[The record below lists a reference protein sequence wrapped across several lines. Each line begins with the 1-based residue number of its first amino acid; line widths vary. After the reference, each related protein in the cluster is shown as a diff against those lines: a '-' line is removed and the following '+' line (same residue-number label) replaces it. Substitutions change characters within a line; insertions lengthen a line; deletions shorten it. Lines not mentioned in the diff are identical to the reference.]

1 MTLDGTYRAILDRI
15 EDGVAVLLVEEDG
28 ETIEEVHLEPDDLPA
43 DAAAGA
49 VLSLEFDDGTL
60 ETVTHRPEETGRWK
74 QELRSRFDDLAER
87 PPERDDRDG
96 GNAGDGS
103 R

>member
-1 MTLDGTYRAILDRI
+1 MTLDGTYRAVLDRI

-28 ETIEEVHLEPDDLPA
+28 ETIEELHLNPNELPA
-43 DAAAGA
+43 AVGEGA
-49 VLSLEFDDGTL
+49 VLSLTVDDGML
-60 ETVTHRPEETGRWK
+60 ETVTHRPEETGRRK

-96 GNAGDGS
+96 GDAGDGS